1 MNQTKIL
8 LTGVNGQIGSVLRA
22 RLIKKFGAENIF
34 ASDVKMQDNTSK
46 NEFCLDVLDK
56 EKLFNIVEQNQ
67 ITQIYHLAALL
78 SGVAEK
84 KPAIAWRVNTEGL
97 VNVLE
102 AARIY
107 QLDKVFAPSSI
118 AVFGKRIDKKHT
130 MQYSP
135 LLPTS
140 VYGISKVA
148 DELWHQYYYEK
159 HNVDIRSIRYP
170 GIIGYNSL
178 PGGGTTD
185 WAVEIFHEAVKNK
198 QYTCFLKADTTQP
211 MILMSD
217 ALKATLDIMD
227 APKEAI
233 KIRTSYNLASQS
245 FSPQD
250 IAQRIQKIDPE
261 FSINYQPDF
270 RQKIA
275 DSWPQIIDDTD
286 ARQDWNWQ
294 PEYNTEQMVEIM
306 YQNIKKKYAT
316 TELA

>member
-8 LTGVNGQIGSVLRA
+8 LTGVNGQIGSVLRT
-22 RLIKKFGAENIF
+22 RLIEKFGAENIF

-56 EKLFNIVEQNQ
+56 EKLFNIVKQNQ

-102 AARIY
+102 AARIHE
-107 QLDKVFAPSSI
+107 LDKVFAPSSI

-130 MQYSP
+130 TQYSP

-198 QYTCFLKADTTQP
+198 QYTCFLKADTIQP

-227 APKEAI
+227 APKESI

-286 ARQDWNWQ
+286 ARQDWSWQ
-294 PEYNTEQMVEIM
+294 PEHNTEQMVEIM